1 MSIKKLDYDGLQ
13 TLVASLKD
21 FVRQHAGIPIGT
33 EFFTTNPNV
42 PDGALPLLGGGYLRD
57 LYTDL
62 WDWVQEQNDYLIS
75 EDAWQTLYTNQNGNV
90 PFYSTGD
97 GSTTFRVPSLQCW
110 IKAKDGNETIG
121 TYKQAG
127 LPNITGGFD
136 TRATDYQQSQI
147 VFFAS
152 GAFYPNNKSTAT
164 ADSVHQ
170 VSGTVNLYDY
180 RFDASRSSAVYGRS
194 STVVPESIVGLWI
207 VRAYGAI
214 VDTGSI
220 DVERYIENY
229 DDTHV
234 ISTSEINELFSSIY

>member
-1 MSIKKLDYDGLQ
+1 M
-13 TLVASLKD
+13 
-21 FVRQHAGIPIGT
+21 
-33 EFFTTNPNV
+33 
-42 PDGALPLLGGGYLRD
+42 
-57 LYTDL
+57 
-62 WDWVQEQNDYLIS
+62 IS
-75 EDAWQTLYTNQNGNV
+75 EAEWQTLYTNQNGNV

-127 LPNITGGFD
+127 LPNITGSAGLSSSTNETSFIVGAWSGNGAFSYQNINSVD
-136 TRATDYQQSQI
+136 CWVTRAT
-147 VFFAS
+147 
-152 GAFYPNNKSTAT
+152 N
-164 ADSVHQ
+164 SV
-170 VSGTVNLYDY
+170 GTGKRSLDL
-180 RFDASRSSAVYGRS
+180 DASRSSAIYGRS
-194 STVVPESIVGLWI
+194 STVVPESIVGLWL